1 MKSMFLWLPG
11 RWLVRRHLARLRES
25 LETLTERVRDALAHA
40 VGDAVASA
48 VREAVRLLVDDSVA
62 SLPARPSW
70 QEHDPDRPSWQHE
83 QSFWNDDYDD
93 QLDDVDTVPEAMQ
106 PKSIPQA
113 SRWPRAIAIGFQ
125 AAAWWLRRQASR
137 FPVVTTLGIGLAAS
151 VAAYAASP
159 LMLVTGA
166 GVIGAALGLMSLT
179 DAVRASAA
187 AITP

>member
-1 MKSMFLWLPG
+1 MFLWLPG
-11 RWLVRRHLARLRES
+11 RWLLRRHLARLRES

-48 VREAVRLLVDDSVA
+48 VREAVRLLVDDSVV
-62 SLPARPSW
+62 SLPARPAW
-70 QEHDPDRPSWQHE
+70 HERDPDRPSWQDPE
-83 QSFWNDDYDD
+83 QSFWHDDYDD
-93 QLDDVDTVPEAMQ
+93 QLDDVDTVPEARQ
-106 PKSIPQA
+106 PESAPQA
-113 SRWPRAIAIGFQ
+113 SCWPRALAIGFQ

-137 FPVVTTLGIGLAAS
+137 FPVTTTLGVGLAAS

-179 DAVRASAA
+179 DAVQAGAA
-187 AITP
+187 AFTP